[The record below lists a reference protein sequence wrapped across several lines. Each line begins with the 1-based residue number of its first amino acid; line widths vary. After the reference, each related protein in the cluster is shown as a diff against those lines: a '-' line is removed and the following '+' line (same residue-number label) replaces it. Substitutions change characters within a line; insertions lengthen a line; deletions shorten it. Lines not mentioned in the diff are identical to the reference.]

1 MTAEMVLVTLAVAA
15 EMKPVKTMLPKAA
28 SFEPV
33 FLVVAALMILVLAP
47 MEPEAGRQEA
57 GRLHAPDIFL
67 MAASFEPVFLVVAA
81 LMGPVTASMEPEAR
95 KPGSKAGSQDAGR
108 LEAPDILLMAAME
121 SLAARLVGV
130 MLADEKGLVAAKM
143 GPVPA
148 TAALPLTMALL

>member
-81 LMGPVTASMEPEAR
+81 LMGPVTASMELE
-95 KPGSKAGSQDAGR
+95 AGSQDAGR
-108 LEAPDILLMAAME
+108 LEAPDIFLMAAME
-121 SLAARLVGV
+121 SLAARLVAV
-130 MLADEKGLVAAKM
+130 MLAVAAAMGLVAAKM

-148 TAALPLTMALL
+148 PAALPLTMALL

>member
-81 LMGPVTASMEPEAR
+81 LMGPVTASMELE
-95 KPGSKAGSQDAGR
+95 AGSQDAGR